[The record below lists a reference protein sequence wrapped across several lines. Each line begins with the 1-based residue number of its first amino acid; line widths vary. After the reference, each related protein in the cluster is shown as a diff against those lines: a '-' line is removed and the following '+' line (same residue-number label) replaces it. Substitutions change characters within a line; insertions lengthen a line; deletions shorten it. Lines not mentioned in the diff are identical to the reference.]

1 MLFMSKKT
9 LAQFVQQTRE
19 ELGLN
24 VKGLA
29 KKCNLELALIERIEA
44 GEELFLPTTVRQN
57 LAKGLKCSLD
67 EIKEL
72 EKDFESRFEAEEVII
87 SLKEQILGGEKG
99 LICPKCRSVLIT
111 KIEKMY
117 DLEDNLVLHPK
128 ARCTKCVFQIK

>member
-1 MLFMSKKT
+1 MNEKT

-24 VKGLA
+24 AKGLA

-57 LAKGLKCSLD
+57 LAKGLRCSLD
-67 EIKEL
+67 ELKSL
-72 EKDFESRFEAEEVII
+72 EKEFDNNFIADDVIN
-87 SLKEQILGGEKG
+87 SLKERILSGEKD
-99 LICPKCRSVLIT
+99 LICPRCRTLLIT

-117 DLEDNLVLHPK
+117 DLEDNMVLHPK
-128 ARCTKCVFQIK
+128 ARCAKCVFQIK